1 MQAISKEEAARKRQ
15 RLDDVNP
22 PEPARPRATPIS
34 RNFPQPS
41 MTSIEDA
48 LIQIVDAIGPVVGN
62 MPSAQSRRGVCDHLL
77 AFLREQQ
84 AAYTRRAEAGQILDL
99 GRFSSDASTGEEEVC
114 PSVCLK
120 RNEISLV
127 NSSTGDSS
135 ANNSDGDRVER
146 IEGRLGAADS
156 GYGPPCRD
164 IENEAAVTHVTGR
177 GASTSG
183 PVGAPFD
190 VNASFDELLC
200 ELRSMHSFTTR
211 ANCLASLILNHP
223 NYPGSLETIC
233 ATKDVVKLG
242 NYVSGRINVYI
253 FIPRRRDPRKDTDP
267 YEWVDRRPLVLSLSK
282 KNTGEP
288 APLEELRKVRAKF
301 DGSRYVLKPYSPG
314 HFPCTIQHSK

>member
-1 MQAISKEEAARKRQ
+1 MRTPPVIQFQMAQKRMLGDEVGARALRV
-15 RLDDVNP
+15 RSVPREDVWASAGVQS
-22 PEPARPRATPIS
+22 ARP
-34 RNFPQPS
+34 
-41 MTSIEDA
+41 
-48 LIQIVDAIGPVVGN
+48 
-62 MPSAQSRRGVCDHLL
+62 
-77 AFLREQQ
+77 
-84 AAYTRRAEAGQILDL
+84 YIL
-99 GRFSSDASTGEEEVC
+99 
-114 PSVCLK
+114 
-120 RNEISLV
+120 
-127 NSSTGDSS
+127 
-135 ANNSDGDRVER
+135 ER

-164 IENEAAVTHVTGR
+164 IKNEAAVTHVTGR

-200 ELRSMHSFTTR
+200 ELRSMHSFTAR

-253 FIPRRRDPRKDTDP
+253 FIPRRRDPKKDNDP